1 MQVSLTK
8 EQARSLF
15 LLAQVVE
22 WEVLETEAKDDLR
35 RIGVTE
41 DEFDRIM
48 YYLYDQTSM
57 AAM

>member
-15 LLAQVVE
+15 LLTQVVE

-48 YYLYDQTSM
+48 YYLYDQTSV
-57 AAM
+57 AAL